1 MSTNDRVLMFHNLPE
16 KVDIEIEKDDVLT
29 FDDGHYSVLRNVD
42 LVKDLPNRKIVFIVP
57 NFVSLDTRKEEPDCS
72 EYWMDDFFLNGRRD
86 QFLNLFEIEKLISLG
101 FEVGMHS
108 YYHDVVFV
116 PGKHEFK
123 EKNRRW
129 YLHKISYGSSEF
141 DDAMLKILTHKSA
154 LSVAGVDRMSDGLLR
169 GRTAAEFEEYVKRD
183 TELCVQ
189 WFKRFLFPVKSY
201 AYPFFQTSDILEKT
215 LDYYGIT
222 ERFGE
227 RIYVT

>member
-1 MSTNDRVLMFHNLPE
+1 MSTNSRVLMFHNLPE
-16 KVDIEIEKDDVLT
+16 RVNIEMGKDDVLT
-29 FDDGHYSVLRNVD
+29 FDDGHYSVLRNVNQI
-42 LVKDLPNRKIVFIVP
+42 KDLPNRKIVFIVP
-57 NFVSLDTRKEEPDCS
+57 NFVSLDIRKEEPDCL

-116 PGKHEFK
+116 PGKHED
-123 EKNRRW
+123 KNRRW
-129 YLHKISYGSSEF
+129 YLHRVE
-141 DDAMLKILTHKSA
+141 DDKILKLFTHRSA
-154 LSVAGVDRMSDGLLR
+154 LSVSGYDKMGDGLFR
-169 GRTAAEFEEYVKRD
+169 GRTAAEFEDYVKRD

-189 WFKRFLFPVKSY
+189 WFKRFLFPVKLY

-227 RIYVT
+227 RVYVT